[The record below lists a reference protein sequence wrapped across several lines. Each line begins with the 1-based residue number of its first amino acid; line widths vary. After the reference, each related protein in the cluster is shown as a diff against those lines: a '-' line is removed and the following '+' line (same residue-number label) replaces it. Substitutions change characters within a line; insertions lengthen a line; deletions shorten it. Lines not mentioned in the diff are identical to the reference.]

1 MLNITFAI
9 NGRPVSADNIGDAI
23 QAAMLAA
30 VEEHVRSKLDG
41 IRDPDT
47 GEFPV
52 VAVHGRDL
60 ENLSFTVSGSPKL
73 VELVKSA
80 FASSEPEESMTEPA
94 EPRTPCAF
102 ICHSSKDAELAR
114 RVATDFRTQGIET
127 FFAEW
132 DIGPGDSI
140 RQKIDAG
147 LEQCT
152 HFVALLTPASIN
164 APWVKTEMDA
174 AFMRKVEGKCR
185 FIALRH
191 GLAVASLPPL
201 LIGMYAPEI
210 KDYDADVKGLINF
223 VHGVTEKPPLG
234 AAPRPIA
241 ERSKSSIGLS
251 PAAELLARLMIER
264 SQHGDTFDPQLDGN
278 ELRALTQLPDDD
290 IVDAVDEL
298 KGRGFVSKHDAMNCP
313 PLGFFIG
320 AESNLFAELDQHF
333 MTWNPAE
340 DAMRLAVELMNGDE
354 GRGVEQIAKALG
366 WPPRR
371 MNPAIN
377 YLVARDL
384 VRSSESIG
392 AYPWC
397 TPWLDK
403 TDKTRRFV
411 RGGKS

>member
-1 MLNITFAI
+1 MQRYADSRPIAARAAAEIWFASASKSNLCRLASLPEQRPGHSLGRGCGLRRFLVPHLIALAYTRHVCLYSVARSNKKRASMLNITFAI

-127 FFAEW
+127 FFAEC

-210 KDYDADVKGLINF
+210 KDYDADVKGLI
-223 VHGVTEKPPLG
+223 T
-234 AAPRPIA
+234 
-241 ERSKSSIGLS
+241 
-251 PAAELLARLMIER
+251 
-264 SQHGDTFDPQLDGN
+264 
-278 ELRALTQLPDDD
+278 
-290 IVDAVDEL
+290 
-298 KGRGFVSKHDAMNCP
+298 
-313 PLGFFIG
+313 
-320 AESNLFAELDQHF
+320 
-333 MTWNPAE
+333 
-340 DAMRLAVELMNGDE
+340 
-354 GRGVEQIAKALG
+354 
-366 WPPRR
+366 
-371 MNPAIN
+371 
-377 YLVARDL
+377 
-384 VRSSESIG
+384 
-392 AYPWC
+392 
-397 TPWLDK
+397 
-403 TDKTRRFV
+403 
-411 RGGKS
+411 